1 MKTYKILHFG
11 EIELRKKTKDVTEFD
26 KRLFGIIDA
35 LKTTLRS
42 TKGSAALA
50 ANQVGILKSIV
61 VIDYENE
68 AFELINPRIVS
79 TYGEQYVYEGCLS
92 FPGYSGKVK
101 RAYTVKI
108 EYQDRNGVK
117 KEVERSGPMA
127 LCFQHEIDHLNGI
140 LFIDRVEDRF
150 LTNDEDDSKL
160 NIDNLLLLTKV
171 GKEET

>member
-11 EIELRKKTKDVTEFD
+11 EMELRKKTKDVTEFD

-35 LKTTLRS
+35 LKATLRS
-42 TKGSAALA
+42 TRNSAALA

-61 VIDYENE
+61 VIDYNNE
-68 AFELINPRIVS
+68 EFELINPKIVR
-79 TYGEQYVYEGCLS
+79 TYGEQYEYEGCLS
-92 FPGYSGKVK
+92 FPGFSGKVK

-140 LFIDRVEDRF
+140 LFIDRVEEGF

-160 NIDNLLLLTKV
+160 NIDNLLVLTKV
-171 GKEET
+171 GKDET

>member
-11 EIELRKKTKDVTEFD
+11 ELELRKNTKDVTEFD

-35 LKTTLRS
+35 LKTTLRN
-42 TKGSAALA
+42 TKNSAALT

-61 VIDYENE
+61 VIDYEDE
-68 AFELINPRIVS
+68 AFELINPRIVN
-79 TYGEQYVYEGCLS
+79 TYGEQYEYEGCLS
-92 FPGYSGKVK
+92 FPGFSGKVK

-140 LFIDRVEDRF
+140 LFIDRVEEGF

-160 NIDNLLLLTKV
+160 NIDNLLLLTKA

>member
-1 MKTYKILHFG
+1 M
-11 EIELRKKTKDVTEFD
+11 ELRKKTKDVTEFD

-35 LKTTLRS
+35 LKATLRS
-42 TKGSAALA
+42 TRNSAALA

-61 VIDYENE
+61 VIDYNNE
-68 AFELINPRIVS
+68 EFELINPKIVR
-79 TYGEQYVYEGCLS
+79 TYGEQYEYEGCLS
-92 FPGYSGKVK
+92 FPGFSGKVK

-140 LFIDRVEDRF
+140 LFIDRVEEGF

-160 NIDNLLLLTKV
+160 NIDNLLVLTKV
-171 GKEET
+171 GKDET